1 MNNPFKKPAGSASA
15 GGSFLPGEYVTKKTE
30 TRASLIGL
38 SLFGVVMLGVVGA
51 FFMSNRRWANIRQER
66 ELINTHYTQEAQKI
80 EQLKQ
85 LETQRGQ
92 MMDKAGVVAALIE
105 KVPRSILMAELTQ
118 RMPKDVTLLEM
129 ELKSK
134 RLDKE
139 KSVADS
145 AAAVGKAAASKV
157 KNLSSNAKDAP
168 KKTDAKSDPKAKA
181 DSKAK
186 GKGKDGKDG
195 AAEAPKVVAPNFEFT
210 MTLGGVAGV
219 NNDIA
224 SYLGNLQSCPL
235 FESVELQYIKE
246 SMMNDLSLR
255 RFEITAKLKPE
266 ADWIDVLSQEDRE
279 KVLAARRRDPLKPV
293 GPGSLGGAGAV
304 SGVEKEGKE

>member
-51 FFMSNRRWANIRQER
+51 FLMSNRRWSNIRQER

-85 LETQRGQ
+85 LESQRSQ

-139 KSVADS
+139 KSAAES
-145 AAAVGKAAASKV
+145 AAAMGKAAASKV
-157 KNLSSNAKDAP
+157 KNLSSNAKEAP
-168 KKTDAKSDPKAKA
+168 KKPDPKAPKP
-181 DSKAK
+181 DPKAK
-186 GKGKDGKDG
+186 GKGKDGKE
-195 AAEAPKVVAPNFEFT
+195 AEEPPKVVAPKFEFT
-210 MTLGGVAGV
+210 VTLGGVAGV

-224 SYLGNLQSCPL
+224 TYLGNLQACPL
-235 FESVELQYIKE
+235 FESVELQFIKE
-246 SMMNDLSLR
+246 AMMNDLSLR
-255 RFEITAKLKPE
+255 KFEITAKLKPE
-266 ADWIDVLSQEDRE
+266 ADWIDVLSAGDRE
-279 KVLAARRRDPLKPV
+279 KVLAARRRDPLKASA
-293 GPGSLGGAGAV
+293 PGAMNAV
-304 SGVEKEGKE
+304 SGVDKEGKE

>member
-1 MNNPFKKPAGSASA
+1 MNNPFKRASGTA
-15 GGSFLPGEYVTKKTE
+15 SVGGSFLPGEYVVKKAE

-38 SLFGVVMLGVVGA
+38 SLFGLVMLGVVGA
-51 FFMSNRRWANIRQER
+51 FFMSNRRWSNIRQER

-85 LETQRGQ
+85 LESQRGQ
-92 MMDKAGVVAALIE
+92 MLDKAGVVAALIE

-139 KSVADS
+139 KSAGES

-168 KKTDAKSDPKAKA
+168 KKADPKAKG
-181 DSKAK
+181 DAK
-186 GKGKDGKDG
+186 GKGKDAKDG
-195 AAEAPKVVAPNFEFT
+195 APEPSKVVAPRFEFT
-210 MTLGGVAGV
+210 LTLGGVAGV

-224 SYLGNLQSCPL
+224 SYLGNLQACPL

-246 SMMNDLSLR
+246 AMMNDLSLR
-255 RFEITAKLKPE
+255 RFEITARLKPE
-266 ADWIDVLSQEDRE
+266 ADWIDVLSAEDRE
-279 KVLAARRRDPLKPV
+279 KVLAARKRDPLKGVTLPATV
-293 GPGSLGGAGAV
+293 PGGVKGNAV
-304 SGVEKEGKE
+304 SGVEKEGRE

>member
-1 MNNPFKKPAGSASA
+1 MNNPFKRASGTAGV
-15 GGSFLPGEYVTKKTE
+15 GGSFLPGEYVVKKAE

-38 SLFGVVMLGVVGA
+38 SLFGLVMLGVVGA
-51 FFMSNRRWANIRQER
+51 FFMSNRRWSNIRQER

-85 LETQRGQ
+85 LESQRGQ
-92 MMDKAGVVAALIE
+92 MLDKAGVVAALIE
-105 KVPRSILMAELTQ
+105 RVPRSILMAELTQ

-139 KSVADS
+139 KSAGES
-145 AAAVGKAAASKV
+145 AASKV

-168 KKTDAKSDPKAKA
+168 KKADPKAKT
-181 DSKAK
+181 DAK
-186 GKGKDGKDG
+186 GKGKDAKDG
-195 AAEAPKVVAPNFEFT
+195 APEPTKVVAPKFEFT
-210 MTLGGVAGV
+210 LTLGGVAGV

-224 SYLGNLQSCPL
+224 SYLGNLQACPL

-246 SMMNDLSLR
+246 AMMNDLSLR
-255 RFEITAKLKPE
+255 RFEITARLKPE
-266 ADWIDVLSQEDRE
+266 ADWIDVLSAEDRE
-279 KVLAARRRDPLKPV
+279 KVLAARKRDPLKGVTLPATV
-293 GPGSLGGAGAV
+293 PGGVKGNAV
-304 SGVEKEGKE
+304 SGVEKEGQE